1 MRHSNRNVRA
11 RGLAA
16 VEIVLGL
23 GLAGVL
29 AMLGASELDVAR
41 RGARVAEAGRELE
54 RIGHASEAYRID
66 NNGYPA
72 SFAQSWLPP
81 RSMAAASDWRLL
93 STPVQYLDAFPSDPF
108 RNTDSIPT
116 SQKVLLMYGVSSNG
130 SHAIYPK
137 TRWMAW
143 SFGPDLVTQTG
154 SYRSLA
160 TIVANESLN
169 APQLGGQTPVEFGG
183 GGSVY
188 DGMRYDPTNGL
199 VSVGDIYRHSGS

>member
-1 MRHSNRNVRA
+1 
-11 RGLAA
+11 
-16 VEIVLGL
+16 
-23 GLAGVL
+23 
-29 AMLGASELDVAR
+29 
-41 RGARVAEAGRELE
+41 
-54 RIGHASEAYRID
+54 
-66 NNGYPA
+66 
-72 SFAQSWLPP
+72 
-81 RSMAAASDWRLL
+81 
-93 STPVQYLDAFPSDPF
+93 
-108 RNTDSIPT
+108 
-116 SQKVLLMYGVSSNG
+116 
-130 SHAIYPK
+130 
-137 TRWMAW
+137 MAW